1 MIVLIEVL
9 TFETY
14 YYCSLVDY
22 AIDTSTSWD
31 LNVIAYVVSLWSCWK
46 SEYELDII
54 TTTRSNRVRKSF
66 SFVSFSLSTEL
77 LEDKQRFKLG
87 GVDTSPT
94 YLLFQ
99 TLLPLFWTLTCMIWM
114 KLTRTNAVFSR
125 TPWCHFMCQKEKF
138 LECPG
143 NPRRHFL
150 EFIRIFGERINARG
164 AQSVHE
170 IGDRALGGAPPCLV
184 DSLWAPWH

>member
-9 TFETY
+9 TFETH

-22 AIDTSTSWD
+22 AIDMSSSWD

-77 LEDKQRFKLG
+77 LEDKQGFKLG
-87 GVDTSPT
+87 GVDTSPS

-99 TLLPLFWTLTCMIWM
+99 TLLPLFWTLICMIWM
-114 KLTRTNAVFSR
+114 ELTRTNVVFSR
-125 TPWCHFMCQKEKF
+125 IAMVLF
-138 LECPG
+138 L
-143 NPRRHFL
+143 RRNKSSRNDLEIYEDFL
-150 EFIRIFGERINARG
+150 WNI
-164 AQSVHE
+164 
-170 IGDRALGGAPPCLV
+170 
-184 DSLWAPWH
+184 